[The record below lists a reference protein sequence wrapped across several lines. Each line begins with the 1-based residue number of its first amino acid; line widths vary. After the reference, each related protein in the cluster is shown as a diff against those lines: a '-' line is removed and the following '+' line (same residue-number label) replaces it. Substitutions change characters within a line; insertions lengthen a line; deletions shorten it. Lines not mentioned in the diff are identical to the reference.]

1 MSRDLPV
8 EIWRDVLLYLPRTD
22 QKSFRLASKS
32 TAGLATP
39 LLFETVLFDLEPSG
53 CDGLAGIAQSVHLRG
68 HVRTLQLQRRRGIIR
83 FDDFRTW
90 QTANIHEYEP
100 WWPEPEPVQPS
111 LHTGLLSEEEWTK
124 LSEEQRRRL
133 YHLYEA
139 DITTQDRSLRELAR
153 ATSDWLLDDSNLG
166 QFLPL
171 QPPTACPTLSQFI
184 TAAAALTTV
193 QKFVHIPAFQTDEW
207 GRTWRCVEFH
217 PTALVEPGWGDDPHA
232 EALQVF
238 IALLGVLAAP
248 NALCSIELYT
258 QGPAFWTMHHLRR
271 LLSWD
276 KTLFGPESLTGAADS
291 EYGMRYEL
299 EEWLETYGGHQ
310 SGLYRITNLT
320 RIVGEMERRFSRL
333 TQLTYYIDTM

>member
-111 LHTGLLSEEEWTK
+111 LYTGLLSEEE
-124 LSEEQRRRL
+124 
-133 YHLYEA
+133 
-139 DITTQDRSLRELAR
+139 
-153 ATSDWLLDDSNLG
+153 
-166 QFLPL
+166 
-171 QPPTACPTLSQFI
+171 
-184 TAAAALTTV
+184 
-193 QKFVHIPAFQTDEW
+193 
-207 GRTWRCVEFH
+207 
-217 PTALVEPGWGDDPHA
+217 
-232 EALQVF
+232 
-238 IALLGVLAAP
+238 
-248 NALCSIELYT
+248 
-258 QGPAFWTMHHLRR
+258 
-271 LLSWD
+271 
-276 KTLFGPESLTGAADS
+276 
-291 EYGMRYEL
+291 
-299 EEWLETYGGHQ
+299 
-310 SGLYRITNLT
+310 
-320 RIVGEMERRFSRL
+320 
-333 TQLTYYIDTM
+333 